1 MALISAK
8 VIARVH
14 TTYGSELKKLSWEW
28 IMRSDGSVCYRLTR
42 VGGRRERNP
51 WQLVVRVPEAD
62 LQTARGDHSRAVTL
76 LAGLARERGQEVNGH
91 HG

>member
-14 TTYGSELKKLSWEW
+14 TTDGSELRELSWEW

-42 VGGRRERNP
+42 VDGHRERNP
-51 WQLVVRVPEAD
+51 WQLVVRLPETD
-62 LQTARGDHSRAVTL
+62 LQTTRGDHSRAVTL
-76 LAGLARERGQEVNGH
+76 LAGLARERGQEVNRH